1 MEHNV
6 LEMLVATQLCSIQFF
21 IEELDRKTMNGKEL
35 SLFERERLNDMYMYL
50 KEQGD
55 YPEKTYFENR
65 IKKLMGR

>member
-1 MEHNV
+1 
-6 LEMLVATQLCSIQFF
+6 
-21 IEELDRKTMNGKEL
+21 MNGKEL